1 MSRNK
6 DFKRVKKIKLP
17 IYPFDIV
24 FTILSKEGEKSFTD
38 FTEAKVIKDDLT
50 IFFYFR
56 DEKVNIPTI
65 AHEVFHATEFIMLT
79 VGQQAGQ
86 MPNEAWAYLLEYLMR
101 ETLDFLKLK

>member
-24 FTILSKEGEKSFTD
+24 FTILSKEGEKFITEFTD
-38 FTEAKVIKDDLT
+38 AKVMKGDLT
-50 IFFYFR
+50 IYFYFR
-56 DEKVNIPTI
+56 DGEVSIPTI

-86 MPNEAWAYLLEYLMR
+86 MPNEAWAYLLEYIMG
-101 ETLDFLKLK
+101 ETLDFLKIK